1 MLFKEVVGIGF
12 TMKMAKRL
20 VRLPLVMGLSRLLL
34 LRFLLNMETKFG
46 FLMKRGI
53 RQDLVLHVD
62 LLEQKLR

>member
-20 VRLPLVMGLSRLLL
+20 VRLLLVMGLSRLLL

-62 LLEQKLR
+62 

>member
-62 LLEQKLR
+62 